1 MAIPDDLASWR
12 RYLSTKVVTPR
23 LINSEEFASLGARE
37 REAYDAARIAFLA
50 ADVVLE
56 TPDLE
61 AVLRLARILAAEA
74 RIPSTTMSKAL
85 AISGD
90 PTMGKT
96 TAALVVAREHEQRAR
111 ASNPRL
117 REGFQPTIYV
127 ITPPATTPKMLMI
140 AFCSFLGLPYKRT
153 ETAQDLTTRV
163 LHVLRE
169 LRTSLVVLDE
179 VHNLQSNR
187 TQGSEAASTLKLF
200 AERLD
205 AAFIY
210 AGVDLPNSA
219 AFSGPSGQ
227 QLAHRMAL
235 YRMQGYS
242 LRSQAGRRDWLE
254 LVLTL
259 QDLLML
265 NSQREQTLRSL
276 AGYLYDR
283 TGGSVGRL
291 RTLLR
296 RGAIVAIQDGSEQV
310 NKRLLDLIPDQ
321 ATGIAPLYS
330 SRVPAVRQA

>member
-12 RYLSTKVVTPR
+12 NYLSTKVVTPR

-37 REAYDAARIAFLA
+37 REAYDASRIAFLA

-85 AISGD
+85 AISGE

-96 TAALVVAREHEQRAR
+96 TAALVIAREHEQRAR
-111 ASNPRL
+111 ASHPFL
-117 REGFQPTIYV
+117 EGFQPTIYV

-163 LHVLRE
+163 VHVLRE

-235 YRMQGYS
+235 YSMQGYT
-242 LRSQAGRRDWLE
+242 LRSQDGRREWLE

-265 NSQREQTLRSL
+265 NAQREQTLRSL

-310 NKRLLDLIPDQ
+310 TKRLLDLIPDQ
-321 ATGIAPLYS
+321 ATGIAPLHS
-330 SRVPAVRQA
+330 SRVRAVRQA